1 MSKLSAQ
8 GRSASGGKYQINV
21 QCHNVQILVIESFA
35 CLPQAEILFDI
46 VILSLGFLILVYL
59 KTLLSANGH
68 SY

>member
-1 MSKLSAQ
+1 MSKL
-8 GRSASGGKYQINV
+8 KYQINV
-21 QCHNVQILVIESFA
+21 QCHNAQILVIESFA

-46 VILSLGFLILVYL
+46 VSPRLIGLGPRILSLGFLILVYL